1 MMTVQLYDTTLRDG
15 AQQEGISFSVED
27 KLKLCQ
33 KLDELGINFVEGGW
47 PGSNPKDTEFFAQAQ
62 NLHLTHSTLVAFGST
77 RRSDCRAEED
87 SNLQALLQAKTKVV
101 TIVGKAWDKQVTRVL
116 ETTLD
121 ENLSMITDSITYL
134 GAKGRRVFF
143 DAEHFFDGYK
153 DNPEYAL
160 QVVMAGAKAGAECV
174 VLCDTNGGSLTQHIV
189 KAIKAVQKASSVLLG
204 IHTHNDAELAVA
216 NSLAAVEA
224 GVIQVQGTINGYGE
238 RCGNANL
245 CSIIP
250 TLKLKMGIDCV
261 TDTQLSKLNDVSRY
275 ISELANM
282 PHYDRLPYVGDDAFT
297 HKGGLHVSGLIKWE
311 DSYQH
316 INPELVG
323 SRPHVVV
330 SELAGKG
337 SIIFKAKERGLPVP
351 KGKQAEE
358 VLKQIKL
365 LERQGFQYDVAEAS
379 FDLLLRRARPD
390 YRPPFELVDFMV
402 VVEKRRRPPTRG
414 NQEEPL
420 SEATI
425 KVKVDDRIVHTAA
438 EGDGPVDALDQALRK
453 ALLQFYPDL
462 TAVKLIDY
470 KVRILEETA
479 GTASQVRVLIES
491 SDGKENWRTVGS
503 STNIIEAS
511 WLALADSIE
520 YWLTKQA
527 GKAKG

>member
-1 MMTVQLYDTTLRDG
+1 
-15 AQQEGISFSVED
+15 
-27 KLKLCQ
+27 
-33 KLDELGINFVEGGW
+33 
-47 PGSNPKDTEFFAQAQ
+47 
-62 NLHLTHSTLVAFGST
+62 
-77 RRSDCRAEED
+77 
-87 SNLQALLQAKTKVV
+87 
-101 TIVGKAWDKQVTRVL
+101 
-116 ETTLD
+116 
-121 ENLSMITDSITYL
+121 
-134 GAKGRRVFF
+134 
-143 DAEHFFDGYK
+143 
-153 DNPEYAL
+153 
-160 QVVMAGAKAGAECV
+160 
-174 VLCDTNGGSLTQHIV
+174 
-189 KAIKAVQKASSVLLG
+189 
-204 IHTHNDAELAVA
+204 
-216 NSLAAVEA
+216 LAAVEA
-224 GVIQVQGTINGYGE
+224 GVIQVQGTMNGYGE

-250 TLKLKMGIDCV
+250 NLKLKMDIDCV
-261 TDTQLSKLNDVSRY
+261 TDKQLSKLNDVSRY

-282 PHYDRLPYVGDDAFT
+282 PHYHRLPYVGDDAFT

-323 SRPHVVV
+323 NRPHVVV

-337 SIIFKAKERGLPVP
+337 SIISKAKERGLPVP
-351 KGKQAEE
+351 KSKEIEG

-365 LERQGFQYDVAEAS
+365 LEKQGFQYDFAEAS
-379 FDLLLRRARPD
+379 FDLLLRRAQPD
-390 YRPPFELVDFMV
+390 YQPPFELVDFMV

-414 NQEEPL
+414 NREEPL

-425 KVKVDDRIVHTAA
+425 KVRVDDRIVHTAA
-438 EGDGPVDALDQALRK
+438 EGDGPVNALDQALRK

-462 TAVKLIDY
+462 TVVKLIDY

-491 SDGKENWRTVGS
+491 SDGRENWRTVGS

-527 GKAKG
+527 GRAKG

>member
-1 MMTVQLYDTTLRDG
+1 MSTVQLYDTTLRDG

-27 KLKLCQ
+27 KLKIVQ
-33 KLDELGINFVEGGW
+33 KLDELGINFIEGGW
-47 PGSNPKDTEFFAQAQ
+47 PGSNPKDTEFFARAQ
-62 NLHLTHSTLVAFGST
+62 NLRLTHSTLVAFGST
-77 RRSDCRAEED
+77 RHMNSRVEED
-87 SNLQALLQAKTKVV
+87 LNLQALFQAKTKVV

-121 ENLSMITDSITYL
+121 ENLSMITDSISYL
-134 GAKGRRVFF
+134 SAKGLRVFF

-153 DNPEYAL
+153 GNPEYAL
-160 QVVMAGAKAGAECV
+160 QAVAAAAKAGAECV
-174 VLCDTNGGSLTQHIV
+174 VLCDTNGGTLPQQV
-189 KAIKAVQKASSVLLG
+189 VEAIKAVQKASPVPLA

-224 GVIQVQGTINGYGE
+224 GVIQVQGTMNGYGE

-261 TDTQLSKLNDVSRY
+261 TDKQLSKLSDVSRY

-297 HKGGLHVSGLIKWE
+297 HKAGIHVSGLIKWE

-316 INPELVG
+316 INPNLVG

-351 KGKQAEE
+351 KGKEIEE

-365 LERQGFQYDVAEAS
+365 LEKQGFQYDVAEAS
-379 FDLLLRRARPD
+379 FDLLLRRAQPD
-390 YRPPFELVDFMV
+390 YQPPFELVDFMV

-425 KVKVDDRIVHTAA
+425 KVKVDNRIVHTAA
-438 EGDGPVDALDQALRK
+438 EGDGPVNALDQALRK

-462 TAVKLIDY
+462 TAVTLIDY

-479 GTASQVRVLIES
+479 GTESQVRVLIES

-511 WLALADSIE
+511 WLALADGIE

-527 GKAKG
+527 GKTKS